1 MIAIVLMYTCETY
14 FCKNVIVLFVSVS
27 INLGNLKEDMCFSV
41 DGIFSTEKSAEI
53 LLNNLLRKELTICCN
68 IFSTYRYY

>member
-1 MIAIVLMYTCETY
+1 MVAIVLMYTYETY

-27 INLGNLKEDMCFSV
+27 LNLGNLDEDLNFSV
-41 DGIFSTEKSAEI
+41 DGIFSTEKSLEI
-53 LLNNLLRKELTICCN
+53 LLNNLLRKELTICYN